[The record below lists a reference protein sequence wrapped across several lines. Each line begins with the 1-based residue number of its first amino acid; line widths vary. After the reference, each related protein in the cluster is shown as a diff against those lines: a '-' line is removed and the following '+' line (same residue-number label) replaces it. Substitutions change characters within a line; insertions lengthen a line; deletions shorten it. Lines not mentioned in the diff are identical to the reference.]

1 MVSRTVIVTGAASPL
16 GRATA
21 LRFSRTSDKL
31 ILTDPD
37 RERGQAIREEVAAKG
52 GEATFICAD
61 LHDALDVHNV
71 MAEALDSYGSVD
83 VLAHCAMHYHDGPFL
98 ETSEAMFD
106 EVVDRNMRSA
116 FLINRAVARQ
126 IIKQAGHS
134 DDGGVGKAIGSA
146 IVNVVSDEAAQVS
159 ADNALFA
166 ATQGA
171 VVQLTKAVAMALSP
185 CGARANAVG
194 VGGIKETL
202 DEVYVKTPEQRE
214 ASIARI
220 PMARRGEPKEVANA
234 VHFLAAS
241 DASFITGQV
250 LYVDGGK
257 LAMAGQMHAADGD

>member
-1 MVSRTVIVTGAASPL
+1 MVSRTVIITGAASPL

-21 LRFSRTSDKL
+21 LRFTKTSDKL

-37 RERGQAIREEVAAKG
+37 RGRGLAVKEEVLAKG
-52 GEATFICAD
+52 GQATFISAD

-83 VLAHCAMHYHDGPFL
+83 ILAHCAMHYHDGPFL

-106 EVVDRNMRSA
+106 DVVDRNLRSA

-126 IIKQAGHS
+126 IIKQAGKS

-146 IVNVVSDEAAQVS
+146 IVNVVSDEAAQVN
-159 ADNALFA
+159 ADNAIFA

-171 VVQLTKAVAMALSP
+171 VVQLTKAVAAALSP

-202 DEVYVKTPEQRE
+202 EEIRVKTAEQRE

-241 DASFITGQV
+241 EASFITGQV

-257 LAMAGQMHAADGD
+257 LAMAGPLQASDSD